1 MEKTCPRSKEH
12 PPSQVNFCKH
22 SYEKNSR
29 PFAQAN
35 STNACS
41 DCLALTSLTQLGNPR
56 CLYRETLAQLEG

>member
-1 MEKTCPRSKEH
+1 MEKTCPRLKEH

-22 SYEKNSR
+22 SYEKNSQ

-41 DCLALTSLTQLGNPR
+41 DCLALTSLTQMGNSG
-56 CLYRETLAQLEG
+56 CLYQETLAWLEG